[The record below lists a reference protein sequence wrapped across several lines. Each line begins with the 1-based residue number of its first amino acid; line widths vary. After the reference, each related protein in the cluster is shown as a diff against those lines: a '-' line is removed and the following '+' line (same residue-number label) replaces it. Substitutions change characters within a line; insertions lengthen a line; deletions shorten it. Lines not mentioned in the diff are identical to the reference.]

1 MTEEYAPEEPE
12 YDPDH
17 EPDPDAVFYEPE
29 DRRPE
34 PEDRRDPPRN
44 PEASKATGRDW
55 LRRIREE
62 NGLPTNVKIRSG
74 RDMR

>member
-1 MTEEYAPEEPE
+1 MTGVYADEEPE

-17 EPDPDAVFYEPE
+17 EPDPDAVFYPPE

-34 PEDRRDPPRN
+34 PEDRRDLPPDERAN
-44 PEASKATGRDW
+44 GRAW
-55 LRRIREE
+55 IRRIREE
-62 NGLPTNVKIRSG
+62 HGLPTNVNIRSG